1 MARILLADDERDFR
15 TAVAEAFR
23 SSGHEVS
30 ECSSGDEAIA
40 RIRKGIVDVLLTDLR
55 MPGRSGIEVL
65 REAASQIPD
74 AIRIVLTAYGSL
86 ETAIEAL
93 RIGAHDYMLKPLRI
107 EALQHKVNFLL
118 RHQETVEENRLLR
131 DALETVASRSGL
143 AGESRAMQDLHRLIS
158 KVAPTDSTVLILG
171 ETGTGKELVARAI
184 HQESSRKEHPFVA
197 VNCGAIP
204 ETLLESELFGHVRG
218 AFTGADRDKRGLLE
232 VAGSGTIFLD
242 EIGEMPLSLQPKV
255 LRVLENR
262 EILRVGS
269 TDPLKVSG
277 RIVAA
282 THRDLKAMVDAGR
295 FRADLYYR
303 LCVFEI
309 SITPLRN
316 RTTDIYPIARQLLER
331 LARSMNRPTPELEPD
346 ARAALEAYRWPGNVR
361 ELANVLER
369 ALILSESPAIR
380 QSDLPGFLTDSKLSL
395 EDDLKTA
402 RSAFER
408 AHVRRVLDK
417 CGGDKRRAAELLG
430 IDLSSLYRKLEEPDS
445 APSESPPKAAP

>member
-1 MARILLADDERDFR
+1 MARIILADDERDFR
-15 TAVAEAFR
+15 TSVAEAFR

-30 ECSSGDEAIA
+30 ECSTADEALA
-40 RIRKGIVDVLLTDLR
+40 RIRKGSVDVLLTDLR
-55 MPGRSGIEVL
+55 MPGRNGMELL
-65 REAASQIPD
+65 REAASQVPD
-74 AIRIVLTAYGSL
+74 AILIVLTAYGSL

-118 RHQETVEENRLLR
+118 RHQETVAENRLLR
-131 DALETVASRSGL
+131 DALETGASQSGL
-143 AGESRAMQDLHRLIS
+143 AGESRPMQDLHRLIS

-184 HQESSRKEHPFVA
+184 HQGSPRQEHPFVA

-204 ETLLESELFGHVRG
+204 EMLLESELFGHVRG

-269 TDPLKVSG
+269 TEPLKVAG

-309 SITPLRN
+309 SIVPLRN
-316 RTTDIYPIARQLLER
+316 RVMDIAPIARQLLER
-331 LARSMNRPTPELEPD
+331 LARSMNRPTPELEPG
-346 ARAALEAYRWPGNVR
+346 ARAALESYRWPGNVR

-369 ALILSESPAIR
+369 AMILNDGGLIG
-380 QSDLPGFLTDSKLSL
+380 QGDLPGFLTELKVSM
-395 EDDLKTA
+395 EDDLKLA

-430 IDLSSLYRKLEEPDS
+430 IDLSSLYRKLEEPDVV
-445 APSESPPKAAP
+445 AP

>member
-1 MARILLADDERDFR
+1 MARIILADDERDFR
-15 TAVAEAFR
+15 TSVAEAFR

-30 ECSSGDEAIA
+30 ECSTADEALA
-40 RIRKGIVDVLLTDLR
+40 RIRKGSVDVLLTDLR
-55 MPGRSGIEVL
+55 MPGRSGMELL
-65 REAASQIPD
+65 REAAAQVPD
-74 AIRIVLTAYGSL
+74 AILIVLTAFGSL

-118 RHQETVEENRLLR
+118 RHQETVAENRLLR
-131 DALETVASRSGL
+131 DALETGASQSGL
-143 AGESRAMQDLHRLIS
+143 AGESRPMQDLHRLIS

-184 HQESSRKEHPFVA
+184 HQGSPRKEHPFVA

-204 ETLLESELFGHVRG
+204 EMLLESELFGHVRG

-269 TDPLKVSG
+269 TEPLKVAG

-309 SITPLRN
+309 SIVPLRN
-316 RTTDIYPIARQLLER
+316 RAMDITPIARQLLER
-331 LARSMNRPTPELEPD
+331 LARSMNRPTPELEPA
-346 ARAALEAYRWPGNVR
+346 ARAALESYRWPGNVR

-369 ALILSESPAIR
+369 AMILNDGGLIR
-380 QSDLPGFLTDSKLSL
+380 QGDLPGFLTELKVSM
-395 EDDLKTA
+395 EDDLKLA

-430 IDLSSLYRKLEEPDS
+430 IDLSSLYRKLEEPDVV
-445 APSESPPKAAP
+445 AP

>member
-1 MARILLADDERDFR
+1 MARIILADDERDFR

-30 ECSSGDEAIA
+30 ECSTADEAMA
-40 RIRKGIVDVLLTDLR
+40 RIRKGSVDVLLTDLR
-55 MPGRSGIEVL
+55 MPGRSGMELL
-65 REAASQIPD
+65 REAAAQVPD
-74 AIRIVLTAYGSL
+74 AILIVLTAYGSL

-118 RHQETVEENRLLR
+118 RHQETVVENRLLR
-131 DALETVASRSGL
+131 DALETGAAQSGL

-184 HQESSRKEHPFVA
+184 HQDSPRKEHPFVA

-232 VAGSGTIFLD
+232 VAGTGTIFLD

-269 TDPLKVSG
+269 TEPLKVAG

-309 SITPLRN
+309 AIVPLRN
-316 RTTDIYPIARQLLER
+316 RVMDIYPIARQLLER
-331 LARSMNRPTPELEPD
+331 LARSMNRPTPELEPG
-346 ARAALEAYRWPGNVR
+346 ARAALESYRWPGNVR

-369 ALILSESPAIR
+369 AMILSDSTMIR
-380 QSDLPGFLTDSKLSL
+380 QGDLPGFLTELKASM

-402 RSAFER
+402 RGAFER

-430 IDLSSLYRKLEEPDS
+430 IDLSSLYRKLEEPDTV
-445 APSESPPKAAP
+445 AP